1 MKKTPAKKVV
11 KTPVKKAPMKQ
22 TVKEVKTAKKLAK
35 QRKVIAAADA
45 AVKPVKKT
53 SQPSTARRK
62 TPDALPAVVRVK
74 KAVAKPMRVITPDC
88 ACGHDD
94 SYHKNGTGKCAA
106 CDECRAYVAAA
117 EAAPMKPTDAPR
129 IECRLIIGDLSLMV
143 DGSNLERTLG
153 AGRWVRESLVDSWPD
168 TAWTGL
174 LAYLGLPSFPLDRP
188 TASPPVKRLVQKL
201 WYEAIK
207 GGVPEER
214 KAEFEARDTAKAAEY
229 KKNIVGYAEAVT
241 GKAERAR
248 AAFGTARAKGGETVY
263 EPTAALK
270 VKGFKLGG
278 QAGVLVDAF
287 RANGFKAMTTQEATD
302 AMLKAG
308 LKTGT
313 DPKRISS
320 FYLSV
325 WASKKGLLTR
335 VTK

>member
-1 MKKTPAKKVV
+1 MKKAPAKKVV
-11 KTPVKKAPMKQ
+11 KAPVKKAPVKP

-45 AVKPVKKT
+45 VVKPAKKAPQSPVTHQKAPNAVK
-53 SQPSTARRK
+53 AAGR
-62 TPDALPAVVRVK
+62 AK
-74 KAVAKPMRVITPDC
+74 KAVAET
-88 ACGHDD
+88 
-94 SYHKNGTGKCAA
+94 
-106 CDECRAYVAAA
+106 VAAA
-117 EAAPMKPTDAPR
+117 ETAPMKFTDAPQPDAPR
-129 IECRLIIGDLSLMV
+129 IECRLIVGDLSLMV

-153 AGRWVRESLVDSWPD
+153 AGRWERESLVDSWPD

-188 TASPPVKRLVQKL
+188 TAAAPVKRLVQKL

-214 KAEFEARDTAKAAEY
+214 KAEFEARDTAKQTEY
-229 KKNIVGYAEAVT
+229 KKNIVGYAEAV
-241 GKAERAR
+241 GEKAERAKTSF
-248 AAFGTARAKGGETVY
+248 AKARGGETSY

-278 QAGVLVDAF
+278 QAGILVDAF